1 MLKRKKAKNNSNE
14 PLKNLSSSKRLKEI
28 ITILKKHSLIH
39 GITPEKA
46 RLILEDLGPVYVKL
60 GQIMSMRNDI
70 LPQEYCNEFTKL
82 RSAVKPLP
90 FKQIL
95 TVIEK
100 ECEKNVD
107 QVFLKIEPVPIGSG
121 SIAQVHT
128 AYLKNGEKVVLKIQ
142 RPNIYETME
151 RDINLLKRA
160 INILK
165 VIKDMGDAIDF
176 SMIIDEMWIAAK
188 QEMDFLTE
196 AYHFSVF
203 KNYNKDIKYISC
215 PTINKDLT
223 TSKLLVME
231 HINGIP
237 IDQIET
243 LENLGYNMS
252 EIGLKLA
259 ENYIKQIINDGFF
272 HADPHPGNIWIRD
285 GKIIWLDL
293 GMIGRITLRE
303 QKLLEKAIIA
313 IAGYDIQELKTILLS
328 IGVVKGKIDHP
339 SLYSSL
345 DDMFSR
351 FGQEEIGAINIGNM
365 FEEMMSICNFHHIS
379 MPREITMLGR
389 GMVTI
394 EGVLAKCCPNVNLI
408 EIMANHI
415 YSTSHDNINL
425 NNILGTSVKDLYFSG
440 KKAITL
446 PSQISDIISMAIKGQ
461 TKLNIEMTSA
471 NDPMN
476 QLDHTVDKLV
486 VCIIVAALLIGSSL
500 ICITNMQPKFLG
512 IPALGAIG
520 YIAAIIL
527 GFWLVIHIL
536 RKQR

>member
-1 MLKRKKAKNNSNE
+1 MLKRKKAKSNSNE

-70 LPQEYCNEFTKL
+70 FPQEYCNEFTKL

-425 NNILGTSVKDLYFSG
+425 NNILETSVKDLYFSG

>member
-95 TVIEK
+95 TVIEE